1 MTLAPRNDPLLMT
14 LVRLLTPTDIP
25 ACMRLKDAAGW
36 NQTVTDWR
44 NLLAL
49 APDGCFGI
57 DCNGELRATTTA
69 VCFGKELAW
78 IGMVLTQ
85 HEYQRR
91 GLARCLMEHALEYL
105 QRRSVTW
112 IKLDATELGIPLYES
127 LGFREEG
134 RIERWI
140 RPKGAAQG
148 GNSAGR
154 FAPDAD
160 LDREAFGADRSG
172 LLNVLAGIESASTAH
187 LGFAMGRPGSKAA
200 YFGPCVARS
209 AGAARD
215 LARWFLHQH
224 ASEDVYWDILAV
236 NTEAVKIAHE
246 LGFARGRELARMAI
260 SGARNPAPLRNRD
273 HLVFA
278 TAGFEFG

>member
-1 MTLAPRNDPLLMT
+1 
-14 LVRLLTPTDIP
+14 
-25 ACMRLKDAAGW
+25 
-36 NQTVTDWR
+36 
-44 NLLAL
+44 
-49 APDGCFGI
+49 
-57 DCNGELRATTTA
+57 
-69 VCFGKELAW
+69 
-78 IGMVLTQ
+78 MVLTQ